1 MSPLCAL
8 PSRLKSSPPLR
19 LPSRAVPRPWHEKTP
34 ETLPLT
40 HPEWHVQTA
49 QSRSTPGCKP
59 LQQAAVACWGSRRRG
74 ERAAAAAGGGPEAGG
89 GKMVFGFP
97 IRVALSEKIPNLQL
111 ALSEKISSLQSELS
125 DNINHL
131 VTATSNL
138 AESQKLHN
146 DENREVMSALH
157 EEIRSHLLLINEWKK
172 ESEERQ
178 KPFFVRWWHYFKK
191 NKK

>member
-1 MSPLCAL
+1 MAQKPLDIPDTLLNLTEAVKEFEV
-8 PSRLKSSPPLR
+8 SRSTLQRAIKSGEISYRTSKNGKQDKYLDPAVLADKYKQRGNGDTDVTDSQKPKVTHPPLR

-49 QSRSTPGCKP
+49 QSRATPGCKP

-97 IRVALSEKIPNLQL
+97 IRAS
-111 ALSEKISSLQSELS
+111 
-125 DNINHL
+125 
-131 VTATSNL
+131 
-138 AESQKLHN
+138 
-146 DENREVMSALH
+146 
-157 EEIRSHLLLINEWKK
+157 
-172 ESEERQ
+172 
-178 KPFFVRWWHYFKK
+178 
-191 NKK
+191 